1 MMFFVIRWKRIN
13 EFILFNVNVFN
24 LGYHYAWKGVP
35 TLCVSNRMVILL
47 RERWLVGN
55 MKRIYFYHELVVD
68 QFCGRAVTGINPV
81 TSAFYISCRCFEV
94 GVATNEKKDKYRNM
108 LLHMNTF
115 YILLCL
121 SFSSFYLLKCLFTK
135 NIYVWLC
142 IHPFVFVKS
151 IISWRRNTICCVM
164 PHTI

>member
-81 TSAFYISCRCFEV
+81 TSAFYISCCCFEV

-108 LLHMNTF
+108 LLHMKKDSILVWIK
-115 YILLCL
+115 ILLL
-121 SFSSFYLLKCLFTK
+121 TPFI
-135 NIYVWLC
+135 IYPMYWIYYQVDQILWSKPPQYDL
-142 IHPFVFVKS
+142 IVNSVH
-151 IISWRRNTICCVM
+151 IIY
-164 PHTI
+164 